1 MKHIRC
7 SGLLLPRQTPVSR
20 TTSLS
25 APLHDA
31 WLLRTFGEM
40 RPFDFD
46 DLGYRDLARFPLA
59 LERRFIA

>member
-1 MKHIRC
+1 
-7 SGLLLPRQTPVSR
+7 
-20 TTSLS
+20 
-25 APLHDA
+25 
-31 WLLRTFGEM
+31 M